1 MRLTKHH
8 GLGNDFLVAL
18 EETNGPLEGGPE
30 LARQLCDRHR
40 GIGADGFLLG
50 AHPDDEQRENGIDV
64 VMNLW
69 NADGSRAEMSG
80 NGIRCLAQAFAIAR
94 RERKATYQVL
104 TDGGLRIVHVDDDP
118 ETGLGM
124 VTVGMGVVQA
134 GPAVSDAVQQR
145 IGDRRFATIDVG
157 NPHLIIEADLN
168 QIDLDVDGP
177 WFESQFAD
185 GINIE
190 FIARKADDA
199 VDLIVWERG
208 AGRTQ
213 ACGTGATAAAVV
225 SQSWSLVNGELITV
239 AMPGGSA
246 QVRIGDEPQLIG
258 PTQFVASIET
268 AND

>member
-18 EETNGPLEGGPE
+18 EEDNGLLEGGPE

-40 GIGADGFLLG
+40 GIGADGFILG

-94 RERKATYQVL
+94 RERTATYHVL
-104 TDGGLRIVHVDDDP
+104 TDGGLRIVEVDDDP
-118 ETGLGM
+118 ETGLGT
-124 VTVGMGVVQA
+124 VTVGMGNIAA
-134 GPAVSDAVQQR
+134 GPSVPAAALEK
-145 IGDRRFATIDVG
+145 IGERRFATIDVG
-157 NPHLIIEADLN
+157 NPHLIIESDLS

-177 WFESQFAD
+177 WFESQFAE
-185 GINIE
+185 GINVE
-190 FIARKADDA
+190 FIAKNANDA
-199 VDLIVWERG
+199 IDLIVWERG

-225 SQSWSLVNGELITV
+225 SHKWSLVKGDVISV
-239 AMPGGSA
+239 HMPGGSA